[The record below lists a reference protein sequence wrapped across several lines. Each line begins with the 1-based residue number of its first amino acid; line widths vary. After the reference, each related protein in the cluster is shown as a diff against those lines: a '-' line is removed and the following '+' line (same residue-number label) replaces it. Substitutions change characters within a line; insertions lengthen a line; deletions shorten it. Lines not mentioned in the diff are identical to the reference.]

1 MARNIHR
8 IASEIGTVRTFN
20 GLTVAHFRVS
30 SASIVGDLFQVVQ
43 WLGSLENG
51 CYLQFFKG
59 PEIDYQPGDTVAAVQ
74 RKLWNCIPRRHYSWF
89 EAREVET
96 RDFFFEI
103 RQ

>member
-30 SASIVGDLFQVVQ
+30 SASIVGDLFQVIQ
-43 WLGSLENG
+43 WLGSLEDG
-51 CYLQFFKG
+51 CYLQFKG
-59 PEIDYQPGDTVAAVQ
+59 PDIDYQPGDTIAVVQ
-74 RKLWNCIPRRHYSWF
+74 RKLWNRIPTRYYTWF
-89 EAREVET
+89 EAMEVET
-96 RDFFFEI
+96 RDLFFEI